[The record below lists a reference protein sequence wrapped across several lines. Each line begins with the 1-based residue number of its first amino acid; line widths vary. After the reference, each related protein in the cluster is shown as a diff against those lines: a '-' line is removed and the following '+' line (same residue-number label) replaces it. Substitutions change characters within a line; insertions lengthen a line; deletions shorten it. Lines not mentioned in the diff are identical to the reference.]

1 MSAILAELNRMF
13 ARNKGVA
20 LDCRSN
26 HANFAVRVCPL
37 KELLID
43 RSRSNRNERSRI
55 ILNDPRNPSPPFFS
69 SFDLQAFLFTNNAR
83 CWRLVTRIFF
93 NSHLYGFVNSA
104 FEKIACLYLL
114 IQFHEERNE
123 WILLVFF
130 FATSAKIDWAEYDRR
145 AIDWQVYCERLF
157 FFSLSSWTIL
167 HPTIR
172 VRLWYYNGTLDN
184 LENIFNPKMK

>member
-123 WILLVFF
+123 WTLLVFF
-130 FATSAKIDWAEYDRR
+130 LLLVQRLIEQSMIEEQSIDKFIAKDY
-145 AIDWQVYCERLF
+145 
-157 FFSLSSWTIL
+157 FFSLSRVEQFCIL
-167 HPTIR
+167 RFEFDFDITMEH
-172 VRLWYYNGTLDN
+172 
-184 LENIFNPKMK
+184 

>member
-1 MSAILAELNRMF
+1 MSVILAELNRMF

-43 RSRSNRNERSRI
+43 RSRSNRNE
-55 ILNDPRNPSPPFFS
+55 LFS
-69 SFDLQAFLFTNNAR
+69 SFDLRVFLFTNNAR
-83 CWRLVTRIFF
+83 CWRLVTWIFF

-104 FEKIACLYLL
+104 FEKIACSYLL

-123 WILLVFF
+123 WTLLVFF

-157 FFSLSSWTIL
+157 FFSVSSWTIL

>member
-1 MSAILAELNRMF
+1 MF

-20 LDCRSN
+20 LDCRLN

-55 ILNDPRNPSPPFFS
+55 ILNDSRNPSPPFFS
-69 SFDLQAFLFTNNAR
+69 LFDLRVFLFTNNAR
-83 CWRLVTRIFF
+83 CWWLVTRIFF

-104 FEKIACLYLL
+104 FEKIAYLL

-123 WILLVFF
+123 WTLLVFF
-130 FATSAKIDWAEYDRR
+130 LLLVQRLIEQSMIEEQSIDKFIAKDY
-145 AIDWQVYCERLF
+145 
-157 FFSLSSWTIL
+157 FFSLS
-167 HPTIR
+167 R
-172 VRLWYYNGTLDN
+172 VEQFCIPRFEFDFDITM
-184 LENIFNPKMK
+184 EH